1 MKAPTLSRQAAPV
14 TFTPPGRALF
24 EWAVLFAAVALL
36 FPEAALIGALLAAQ
50 SRRLG
55 YPRWS
60 SALGVALWCGFLGL
74 ILRGVLGF
82 GMFP

>member
-1 MKAPTLSRQAAPV
+1 MKAPTFSRRAAPV
-14 TFTPPGRALF
+14 SFNPPGHALF

-36 FPEAALIGALLAAQ
+36 FPEAAIIGALLAAQ

-55 YPRWS
+55 YQRWS
-60 SALGVALWCGFLGL
+60 SALGAALWCGFLGL
-74 ILRGVLGF
+74 ILRGVVGV